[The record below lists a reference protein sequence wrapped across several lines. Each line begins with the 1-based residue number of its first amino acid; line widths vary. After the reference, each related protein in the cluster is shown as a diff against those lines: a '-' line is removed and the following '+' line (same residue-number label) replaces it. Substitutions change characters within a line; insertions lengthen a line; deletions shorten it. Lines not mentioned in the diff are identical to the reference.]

1 MLSTVNTRQY
11 IDAAPFPHVYID
23 NFLSA
28 DRVHALQQE
37 ILGISADAWDRYNN
51 PFEQKYTLRD
61 KFNFPQHL
69 ATLFA
74 EFESDAFI
82 DQLSAI
88 CGYRLIRDSSRN
100 FWGVHTYE
108 NGDRLDIHVDAG
120 IHPTMNCK
128 KQLTLGLYLSANW
141 DESYGCKFELWKG
154 DNAANPSAK
163 LHEKVHDIAPICNR
177 LILFTCNDYSWHGNP
192 EPVVCPSS
200 AKRIFVTMSYMSENT
215 EDLNKRPKALFIAR
229 PGDAEDLEKDRLR
242 LLRAD
247 PERYKEI
254 YRFA

>member
-1 MLSTVNTRQY
+1 MFDHVTKQKY
-11 IDAAPFPHVYID
+11 IYANNPNHNFIDVTDRDIESFDAFAKDI
-23 NFLSA
+23 
-28 DRVHALQQE
+28 QTE
-37 ILGISADAWDRYNN
+37 ILALDDSAWDRYQN
-51 PFEQKYTLRD
+51 PIEEKFTLRD

-69 ATLFA
+69 ASLFA

-128 KQLTLGLYLSANW
+128 KQLTLGLYLSASW
-141 DESYGCKFELWKG
+141 DESYGCKLELWKG

-163 LHEKVHDIAPICNR
+163 LDVKVHDIAPICNR

-215 EDLNKRPKALFIAR
+215 EDLNKAGFETAKMNHVK
-229 PGDAEDLEKDRLR
+229 ENLR
-242 LLRAD
+242 LIF
-247 PERYKEI
+247 KI
-254 YRFA
+254 YIC